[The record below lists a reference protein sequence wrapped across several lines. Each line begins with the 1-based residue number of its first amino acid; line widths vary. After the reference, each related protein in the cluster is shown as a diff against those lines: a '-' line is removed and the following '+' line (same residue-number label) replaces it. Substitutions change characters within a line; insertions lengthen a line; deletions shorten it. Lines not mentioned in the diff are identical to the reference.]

1 MTRLAV
7 LLLGVAAACASSS
20 SSSNPPASAPQS
32 VRVSGGGG
40 SATGTRIDPS
50 LAPHATTVMFPVEDV
65 WRFLPFVWDSLG
77 IPKVSID
84 PKSHILSNG
93 GMKVRQRLG
102 KTPLSRFIDC
112 GQTQI
117 GPNAD
122 SYEVFLTVTSQV
134 VSAGAGQAT
143 LATVVEAAA
152 KPLNFNQEYSR
163 CSTRGEL
170 EDRIAKAIKGQF
182 KP

>member
-1 MTRLAV
+1 MTRLTV
-7 LLLGVAAACASSS
+7 LLLGVAACASSS
-20 SSSNPPASAPQS
+20 SSTTPATSAPQS

-50 LAPHATTVMFPVEDV
+50 LAPHATTVAFPVEDI

-84 PKSHILSNG
+84 PKSHTLSNG
-93 GMKVRQRLG
+93 GMKIRQRLG

-134 VSAGAGQAT
+134 VSAGTGQST
-143 LATVVEAAA
+143 IATVVEAAA

-170 EDRIAKAIKGQF
+170 EDRIAKGIKGQF